1 MNICD
6 PQSYPI
12 LPCTPKSD
20 DNAPN
25 GRYPGGGSA
34 FLEMQF
40 YPPGFGP
47 WLDAPSFDND
57 HWGAAL
63 TIDSLEGTYGFTNLN
78 LNCVEPV
85 NFAFITKSGVPPG
98 PPSPQLQNL
107 ASNTPNAETLLMNP
121 GDEIRVHIFDAPVPD
136 QSIDA
141 VEAVVNDLTT
151 HQTGFMQASAKNG
164 FMNTSIVNSLG
175 VHSATHG
182 GLIS

>member
-1 MNICD
+1 MNVCD

-85 NFAFITKSGVPPG
+85 NFAFITKNGVPPG
-98 PPSPQLQNL
+98 AAEPSAAEPRLQY
-107 ASNTPNAETLLMNP
+107 AQRRDVADEP
-121 GDEIRVHIFDAPVPD
+121 GRRD
-136 QSIDA
+136 
-141 VEAVVNDLTT
+141 
-151 HQTGFMQASAKNG
+151 TGPHLRCASAG
-164 FMNTSIVNSLG
+164 PER
-175 VHSATHG
+175 
-182 GLIS
+182 